1 MDDQSTTSPGSHPS
15 PAPPTSAG
23 ASAAFLRLIRSPVRF
38 RLYLLTKLPSA
49 FFAGLRILQIDET
62 QSIVTVPYKW
72 FTRNPFRSTYFACL
86 GMAAEMSTGVLA
98 MSHIYQ
104 KPVSMLVV
112 GMEATFSKKATG
124 ITRFHCPDGQAISQT
139 IGLAISTGEGQTVK
153 VRSQGV
159 NAAGESVAEFFI
171 TWSFK
176 VKKLK
181 KKITQ

>member
-1 MDDQSTTSPGSHPS
+1 MQDHSTTSPGAPPS
-15 PAPPTSAG
+15 PQPSPG
-23 ASAAFLRLIRSPVRF
+23 ASAAFLRLIRSPIRF

-49 FFAGLRILQIDET
+49 FFSGLRIRQIDET

-124 ITRFHCPDGQAISQT
+124 ITSFHCPDGQAIGQT
-139 IGLAISTGEGQTVK
+139 ITLAISTGEGQTIK
-153 VRSQGV
+153 VRSLGV

-176 VKKLK
+176 IKKSG